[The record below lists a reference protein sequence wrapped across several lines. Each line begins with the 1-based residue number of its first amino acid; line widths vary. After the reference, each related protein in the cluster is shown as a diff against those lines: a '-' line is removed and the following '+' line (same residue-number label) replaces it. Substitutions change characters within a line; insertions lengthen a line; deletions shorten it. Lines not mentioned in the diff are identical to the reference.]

1 MIATSQ
7 LPGRTVSVWLLLTHL
22 SSSSSQTPMKTI
34 QALCVSSPLNPW
46 LPSQPTPTPPPH
58 PTAKTLWSSTG
69 RWVCTHTNT
78 HTHMYIMYTLKAL
91 LHSTVRWVHSV
102 YSVGRA
108 KTRTSSS
115 QVTQIHTVQQHLVAV
130 YFSVA
135 DIRIVWFIFMF
146 RTVDALC
153 QWFSNRGSC
162 TPGDTAAVARGYLQR
177 LCCTYLY

>member
-46 LPSQPTPTPPPH
+46 LPSQPTPTPPLH

-130 YFSVA
+130 YSWCFMSVILKQGFLYPWGYCCSCQGILA
-135 DIRIVWFIFMF
+135 KIV
-146 RTVDALC
+146 L
-153 QWFSNRGSC
+153 
-162 TPGDTAAVARGYLQR
+162 YLPV
-177 LCCTYLY
+177 LIS